1 MTIIMNEYTIKKIKT
16 VLAAVW
22 FLFCLWLV
30 IDGQKT
36 VGLSSLGQMVAGLAG
51 ILILLYLYN
60 CEFNKTR

>member
-1 MTIIMNEYTIKKIKT
+1 MMNEYTIKKIKG

-36 VGLSSLGQMVAGLAG
+36 VGLTSLGKMLSGLAG
-51 ILILLYLYN
+51 ILVLLYLYN
-60 CEFNKTR
+60 RSFNKSDRH